1 MEDEQVLGCIWLS
14 ETARLAPVR
23 QAALLRACASGD
35 AFLSMSAR
43 QAADLCGEMT
53 AAESRRFANKSLRRA
68 EEIARQNR
76 DSGFR
81 QLCFYDADFPKPL
94 RHIPDPPA
102 ILYVQGRLPDFSSV
116 PAIAVIG
123 KRRASAYGLQIAE
136 KMGYSL
142 SRAGVV
148 VVSGMA
154 AGCDGAAHRGALKGG
169 CPTVAV
175 LGTPLDRCS
184 PASNAALMRDIAA
197 YGALVTEYPVGRP
210 YTRSDFPRRNRLISG
225 LSLGVVVCEAGR
237 QSGTLQTAQLALDQ
251 GRDVFAIPGSVDSP
265 NSEGT
270 NELIAS
276 SGAQLVTTPQR
287 VLAEYEG
294 RWSAL
299 GLRPCEPSDAFRAAE
314 RSVNRKQRPQP
325 VSAPRSAEPEKPEQE
340 CAGPPRGES
349 VAAAYASAV
358 PEGPQRTL
366 LAALSAPMQIDELIE
381 LSGVP
386 AADAL
391 QALTFLEIAGLVRRL
406 PGKRFEKIQ

>member
-1 MEDEQVLGCIWLS
+1 MDGVRLLGCIWLS

-35 AFLSMSAR
+35 EFLSMSAR
-43 QAADLCGEMT
+43 QASDLCGEMT

-68 EEIARQNR
+68 EEIAHQSR
-76 DSGFR
+76 DCDY
-81 QLCFYDADFPKPL
+81 QMLCFYDPDFPEPL

-102 ILYVQGRLPDFSSV
+102 ILYVQGRLPDFSAV

-123 KRRASAYGLQIAE
+123 KRRASIYGLQIAE

-154 AGCDGAAHRGALKGG
+154 IGCDSAAHLGALKGG
-169 CPTVAV
+169 RPTVAV

-184 PASNAALMRDIAA
+184 PASNAELMRDIAA

-251 GRDVFAIPGSVDSP
+251 GRDVFAVPGPVGSP

-276 SGAQLVTTPQR
+276 SGAQLVATPQR
-287 VLAEYEG
+287 VLDEYEN
-294 RWSAL
+294 RWRAL
-299 GLRPCEPSDAFRAAE
+299 GLHPCAPAAAVPAAKPRE
-314 RSVNRKQRPQP
+314 RSP
-325 VSAPRSAEPEKPEQE
+325 SEKAVVVQ
-340 CAGPPRGES
+340 GES
-349 VAAAYASAV
+349 IAAAYASDV

-366 LAALSAPMQIDELIE
+366 LAALSAPMQVDELIE
-381 LSGVP
+381 CSGVP
-386 AADAL
+386 AAEAL
-391 QALTFLEIAGLVRRL
+391 QALTFLEIAGLIRRL
-406 PGKRFEKIQ
+406 PGKRFERIQ